1 MIYFLAHI
9 NKDMDFEKFLTNQ
22 GSDFKGRTLDEIW
35 SYSDNEIEG
44 THDFVQLV
52 FPTNKPSQAT
62 FNKLFLN
69 DQALIDKLK
78 NNPKVI
84 NNLEKSAAWFLTFL
98 SRNDSWQKGHDHNQL
113 RITRVIESLR
123 LLVSDE
129 AADEFYKAILRLVK
143 DPTILNSTTLK
154 FWEEA

>member
-1 MIYFLAHI
+1 MICCLAHI

-62 FNKLFLN
+62 FNKLFL
-69 DQALIDKLK
+69 DDKALIDKLK

-84 NNLEKSAAWFLTFL
+84 NNLEKSAAWFLSFL
-98 SRNDSWQKGHDHNQL
+98 SRNDAWQKGYDHNQL

-129 AADEFYKAILRLVK
+129 AADEFFKAILRLVK
-143 DPTILNSTTLK
+143 DPAILNPTTMK

>member
-1 MIYFLAHI
+1 
-9 NKDMDFEKFLTNQ
+9 MDFEKFLTNQ
-22 GSDFKGRTLDEIW
+22 GLDFEGRTLEEIW
-35 SYSDNEIEG
+35 AYSDNEIES
-44 THDFVQLV
+44 THDFVQIV

-62 FNKLFLN
+62 FNKLYLDN
-69 DQALIDKLK
+69 ELLIENLK
-78 NNPKVI
+78 NSSKVTK
-84 NNLEKSAAWFLTFL
+84 NLMKSATWYFSFLERSDT
-98 SRNDSWQKGHDHNQL
+98 WQTGYDHNQL

-143 DPTILNSTTLK
+143 DPTILNPSTIK

>member
-1 MIYFLAHI
+1 MIYCLAHL

-22 GSDFKGRTLDEIW
+22 DPDFKGRFLKEIW
-35 SYSDNEIEG
+35 AYSDNEIES
-44 THDFVQLV
+44 THDFVQIV
-52 FPTNKPSQAT
+52 FPTNKPSQAN
-62 FNKLFLN
+62 FNKLYLDN
-69 DQALIDKLK
+69 EILIEKLK
-78 NNPKVI
+78 NSSEVTENI
-84 NNLEKSAAWFLTFL
+84 MKSASWFLSFL
-98 SRNDSWQKGHDHNQL
+98 SRNDSWQKGYDHNQL

-143 DPTILNSTTLK
+143 DPTILNPTTLK

>member
-1 MIYFLAHI
+1 MICCSAQL
-9 NKDMDFEKFLTNQ
+9 NKDMDFEKFLTNK
-22 GSDFKGRTLDEIW
+22 GSDFQGRTLDEIW
-35 SYSDNEIEG
+35 TYSDNEIEG

-84 NNLEKSAAWFLTFL
+84 NNIEKSAAWFLSFL
-98 SRNDSWQKGHDHNQL
+98 SRNEAWQKGYDHNQL

-129 AADEFYKAILRLVK
+129 AADKFYKDILRLVK
-143 DPTILNSTTLK
+143 DPTILNPTTLK

>member
-1 MIYFLAHI
+1 M
-9 NKDMDFEKFLTNQ
+9 
-22 GSDFKGRTLDEIW
+22 
-35 SYSDNEIEG
+35 
-44 THDFVQLV
+44 
-52 FPTNKPSQAT
+52 
-62 FNKLFLN
+62 N

-84 NNLEKSAAWFLTFL
+84 NNLEKSAAWFLSFL

-143 DPTILNSTTLK
+143 DLTILNPTTLK

>member
-1 MIYFLAHI
+1 
-9 NKDMDFEKFLTNQ
+9 MDFEKFLTNQ
-22 GSDFKGRTLDEIW
+22 GSDFKGRTLDDIW

-62 FNKLFLN
+62 FNKLYLDN
-69 DQALIDKLK
+69 EILIEKLK
-78 NNPKVI
+78 NSSEVTKNI
-84 NNLEKSAAWFLTFL
+84 MKSASWYLSFLE
-98 SRNDSWQKGHDHNQL
+98 RNDAWQKGDDHNQL

-129 AADEFYKAILRLVK
+129 TADEFFKAILRLVK
-143 DPTILNSTTLK
+143 DPAILNPTTMK

>member
-1 MIYFLAHI
+1 
-9 NKDMDFEKFLTNQ
+9 MDFEKFLTNQ
-22 GSDFKGRTLDEIW
+22 DPDFKGRFLKEIW
-35 SYSDNEIEG
+35 AYSDNEIES
-44 THDFVQLV
+44 THDFVQIV

-62 FNKLFLN
+62 FNKLYLDN
-69 DQALIDKLK
+69 EILIEKLK
-78 NNPKVI
+78 NSSEVTENI
-84 NNLEKSAAWFLTFL
+84 MKSASWFLSFL
-98 SRNDSWQKGHDHNQL
+98 SRNDSWQKGYDHNQL

-143 DPTILNSTTLK
+143 DPTILNPTTLK

>member
-1 MIYFLAHI
+1 MIYCLAHL

-62 FNKLFLN
+62 FNKLYLDN
-69 DQALIDKLK
+69 EILIDKLK
-78 NNPKVI
+78 NSSEVTKNI
-84 NNLEKSAAWFLTFL
+84 MKSACWYLSFLE
-98 SRNDSWQKGHDHNQL
+98 RNDAWQKGYDHNQL

-129 AADEFYKAILRLVK
+129 SADEFFKAILRLVK
-143 DPTILNSTTLK
+143 DPTILNPTTMK
-154 FWEEA
+154 FWEDA